1 MSDKNKEEK
10 NSDLIPQK
18 IIDSISSLDP
28 EALFRSES
36 SPACI
41 PESFDVSEFL
51 DESKKKKKEKEK
63 EKEYKIGNYLIKKT
77 LGQGTFGKV
86 KLGIYLPS
94 QEKVAIKILEKD
106 RILEIDD
113 EIRVN
118 REFDMLAQFNHPN
131 VILVAE
137 IFESP
142 DSFFSVMEFCEGG
155 ELFNFIVKNR
165 RLSEEE
171 AAFFYY
177 QLINGLEYIHSLGIV
192 HRDLKPENL
201 LLTKDYLLKIIDFG
215 LSNYFKKG
223 QKELLVT
230 PCGSPC
236 YASPEMV
243 AGKRYNGFKIDI
255 WSTGIILYAMLCGY
269 LPFEDKDN
277 EILFEKILECK
288 LEFPRYISET
298 SKDLIE
304 KILVTDPDK
313 RISIPEI
320 KKHPFFLKGKE
331 LFEQEFSIC
340 VNDTDDTDVKYINMD
355 IKNILDSSI
364 FKDNPEIID
373 ISDKKEKEKQ
383 NEKNK
388 NKLEIEEKETKINDI
403 SDKKRNKEKNISI
416 KDLEHENIIQRLN
429 TDYDENHNNLRKAI
443 LINLDK
449 NENNEIRHRNN
460 SSVKK
465 NKRNNAHN
473 RNSATNRNN
482 NKKII
487 GPFKRRDIVYMKN
500 NKNNEKKLLK
510 KDNKNKINKLK
521 DYRNNKK
528 LVKTNNYNNIAKHL
542 VRKKAVGKSVDLRSL
557 KYKNNKKNLIQKKIN
572 YTNIIKNK
580 FNSKENIRK
589 NENIY
594 INNINNTIDEE
605 SLINKKYLN
614 YNFKIYNSSVNRPK
628 KTRSVAKKN
637 TKLASL
643 ENTFVS
649 KNKKY
654 LDNLITINSSIKRYE
669 NKLNN
674 IGYHNP
680 KSNNKNNNLA
690 IKYNLLMKNS
700 KNNNQN
706 TENNLNK
713 SKIKPNKEKMKIPP
727 IKTNTIN
734 NTNEN
739 INIIDNTQDESNS
752 IENNIIINNNTNN
765 NNSISINNLNNGKN
779 KISPKNIGYYIKR
792 NRENLVKKN
801 VKMNRVRLLK
811 HNSNLN
817 NNNNQGNIKVNYYLN
832 EIDQKKTLDTE
843 NYKTHK
849 PGIHTDIFDYS
860 EIKTNKNANLK
871 KKMINDYKNK
881 SINNKT
887 DIIDKV
893 NTSFI
898 KKKRLMINNKIIKHN
913 SGYKELANTLKTEP
927 NRMVNTTKKIK
938 RNKNKYYN
946 NNNDKTDKKKLH
958 SKKISTANTN
968 NLNPKNKNPKNIN
981 RQNEILSNNTKNLN
995 KTINNFNFN
1004 TINSN
1009 TSKKNPFNQNN
1020 PNILE
1025 LINTSSPN
1033 YNSSLNKKMNINS
1046 NNNRKNSQLI
1056 SNNNKKPLVT
1066 IKNTFINLNIDTGF
1080 ILSSSIDKKR
1090 KPKNINSK
1098 RATNNSIS
1106 QINNN
1111 HIYDLDSKYNKYLT
1125 NVTNDEIDNI
1135 NKSTNENYPI
1145 KTKTINGNYNI
1156 FSLNDDNDSNNNLE
1170 IINKNP
1176 NYQKIYMYGVKSG
1189 FKKNLKI
1196 NNNIKDSK
1204 NDNSKL
1210 NNRTVNNTND
1220 KRHAK
1225 YKSMKLDDYLSV
1237 KNRKKEFKDIY
1248 INNNENAF

>member
-63 EKEYKIGNYLIKKT
+63 EKEYRIGNYLIKKT

-106 RILEIDD
+106 RILERDD

-465 NKRNNAHN
+465 NKRNNAQN

-542 VRKKAVGKSVDLRSL
+542 VRKEAVGKSVDLRSL

-927 NRMVNTTKKIK
+927 NRMVNTIKKIK
-938 RNKNKYYN
+938 RNKNKYY
-946 NNNDKTDKKKLH
+946 
-958 SKKISTANTN
+958 S
-968 NLNPKNKNPKNIN
+968 
-981 RQNEILSNNTKNLN
+981 
-995 KTINNFNFN
+995 
-1004 TINSN
+1004 
-1009 TSKKNPFNQNN
+1009 
-1020 PNILE
+1020 
-1025 LINTSSPN
+1025 
-1033 YNSSLNKKMNINS
+1033 
-1046 NNNRKNSQLI
+1046 
-1056 SNNNKKPLVT
+1056 
-1066 IKNTFINLNIDTGF
+1066 FIRI
-1080 ILSSSIDKKR
+1080 
-1090 KPKNINSK
+1090 
-1098 RATNNSIS
+1098 
-1106 QINNN
+1106 
-1111 HIYDLDSKYNKYLT
+1111 
-1125 NVTNDEIDNI
+1125 
-1135 NKSTNENYPI
+1135 
-1145 KTKTINGNYNI
+1145 
-1156 FSLNDDNDSNNNLE
+1156 
-1170 IINKNP
+1170 
-1176 NYQKIYMYGVKSG
+1176 
-1189 FKKNLKI
+1189 
-1196 NNNIKDSK
+1196 
-1204 NDNSKL
+1204 
-1210 NNRTVNNTND
+1210 
-1220 KRHAK
+1220 
-1225 YKSMKLDDYLSV
+1225 
-1237 KNRKKEFKDIY
+1237 
-1248 INNNENAF
+1248 

>member
-1 MSDKNKEEK
+1 MFDKNKEEK
-10 NSDLIPQK
+10 NSDSIPQK

-63 EKEYKIGNYLIKKT
+63 EKEYRIGNYLIKKT

-106 RILEIDD
+106 RILERDD

-510 KDNKNKINKLK
+510 KDNKINKLK

-674 IGYHNP
+674 IGYHKP

>member
-63 EKEYKIGNYLIKKT
+63 EKEYRIGNYLIKKT

-355 IKNILDSSI
+355 INNILDSSI

-383 NEKNK
+383 NEKDQ
-388 NKLEIEEKETKINDI
+388 NKLEIEEKEIKINNI

-465 NKRNNAHN
+465 NKRNNAQN

-528 LVKTNNYNNIAKHL
+528 LIKTNNYNNIVKHL

-674 IGYHNP
+674 IAYHNP

-765 NNSISINNLNNGKN
+765 NNSVSINNLNNGKN

-1004 TINSN
+1004 TTNSN

-1056 SNNNKKPLVT
+1056 SNKQ
-1066 IKNTFINLNIDTGF
+1066 I
-1080 ILSSSIDKKR
+1080 IL
-1090 KPKNINSK
+1090 
-1098 RATNNSIS
+1098 
-1106 QINNN
+1106 
-1111 HIYDLDSKYNKYLT
+1111 
-1125 NVTNDEIDNI
+1125 
-1135 NKSTNENYPI
+1135 
-1145 KTKTINGNYNI
+1145 
-1156 FSLNDDNDSNNNLE
+1156 
-1170 IINKNP
+1170 
-1176 NYQKIYMYGVKSG
+1176 
-1189 FKKNLKI
+1189 
-1196 NNNIKDSK
+1196 
-1204 NDNSKL
+1204 
-1210 NNRTVNNTND
+1210 
-1220 KRHAK
+1220 
-1225 YKSMKLDDYLSV
+1225 
-1237 KNRKKEFKDIY
+1237 
-1248 INNNENAF
+1248 

>member
-10 NSDLIPQK
+10 NSDSIPQK

-63 EKEYKIGNYLIKKT
+63 EYKIGNYLIKKT

-106 RILEIDD
+106 RILERDD

-355 IKNILDSSI
+355 INNILDSSI

-383 NEKNK
+383 KQNEKDK
-388 NKLEIEEKETKINDI
+388 NNLEIEEKEIKINDI

-465 NKRNNAHN
+465 NKRNNAQN

-557 KYKNNKKNLIQKKIN
+557 KNNKKNLIQKKIN

-1009 TSKKNPFNQNN
+1009 ASKKNPFNQNN

>member
-63 EKEYKIGNYLIKKT
+63 EKEYRIGNYLIKKT

-106 RILEIDD
+106 RILERDD

-510 KDNKNKINKLK
+510 KDNKINKLK

-637 TKLASL
+637 TKLTSL

-690 IKYNLLMKNS
+690 IKHNLLMKNS
-700 KNNNQN
+700 KNNNPN

-752 IENNIIINNNTNN
+752 IENNIIINNNANN

>member
-63 EKEYKIGNYLIKKT
+63 EKEYRIGNYLIKKT

-106 RILEIDD
+106 RILERDD

-416 KDLEHENIIQRLN
+416 KDLEHENIIQRIN

-510 KDNKNKINKLK
+510 KDNKINKLK

-637 TKLASL
+637 TKLTSL

-674 IGYHNP
+674 IGYHKP

-792 NRENLVKKN
+792 NRENLVKK
-801 VKMNRVRLLK
+801 M
-811 HNSNLN
+811 
-817 NNNNQGNIKVNYYLN
+817 
-832 EIDQKKTLDTE
+832 
-843 NYKTHK
+843 
-849 PGIHTDIFDYS
+849 
-860 EIKTNKNANLK
+860 
-871 KKMINDYKNK
+871 
-881 SINNKT
+881 
-887 DIIDKV
+887 
-893 NTSFI
+893 
-898 KKKRLMINNKIIKHN
+898 
-913 SGYKELANTLKTEP
+913 
-927 NRMVNTTKKIK
+927 
-938 RNKNKYYN
+938 
-946 NNNDKTDKKKLH
+946 
-958 SKKISTANTN
+958 
-968 NLNPKNKNPKNIN
+968 
-981 RQNEILSNNTKNLN
+981 
-995 KTINNFNFN
+995 
-1004 TINSN
+1004 
-1009 TSKKNPFNQNN
+1009 
-1020 PNILE
+1020 
-1025 LINTSSPN
+1025 
-1033 YNSSLNKKMNINS
+1033 
-1046 NNNRKNSQLI
+1046 
-1056 SNNNKKPLVT
+1056 
-1066 IKNTFINLNIDTGF
+1066 
-1080 ILSSSIDKKR
+1080 
-1090 KPKNINSK
+1090 
-1098 RATNNSIS
+1098 
-1106 QINNN
+1106 
-1111 HIYDLDSKYNKYLT
+1111 
-1125 NVTNDEIDNI
+1125 
-1135 NKSTNENYPI
+1135 
-1145 KTKTINGNYNI
+1145 
-1156 FSLNDDNDSNNNLE
+1156 
-1170 IINKNP
+1170 
-1176 NYQKIYMYGVKSG
+1176 
-1189 FKKNLKI
+1189 
-1196 NNNIKDSK
+1196 
-1204 NDNSKL
+1204 
-1210 NNRTVNNTND
+1210 
-1220 KRHAK
+1220 
-1225 YKSMKLDDYLSV
+1225 
-1237 KNRKKEFKDIY
+1237 
-1248 INNNENAF
+1248 

>member
-10 NSDLIPQK
+10 NSDSIPQK

-51 DESKKKKKEKEK
+51 DESKKKKKEKE
-63 EKEYKIGNYLIKKT
+63 YKIGNYLIKKT

-106 RILEIDD
+106 RILERDD

-355 IKNILDSSI
+355 INNILDSSI

-383 NEKNK
+383 KQNEKDK
-388 NKLEIEEKETKINDI
+388 NNLEIEEKETKINDI

-465 NKRNNAHN
+465 NKRNNAQN

-528 LVKTNNYNNIAKHL
+528 LVKTNNYNNITKHL
-542 VRKKAVGKSVDLRSL
+542 ARKKTVGKSVNLRSL
-557 KYKNNKKNLIQKKIN
+557 KYKNNKKI
-572 YTNIIKNK
+572 
-580 FNSKENIRK
+580 
-589 NENIY
+589 
-594 INNINNTIDEE
+594 
-605 SLINKKYLN
+605 
-614 YNFKIYNSSVNRPK
+614 
-628 KTRSVAKKN
+628 
-637 TKLASL
+637 
-643 ENTFVS
+643 
-649 KNKKY
+649 
-654 LDNLITINSSIKRYE
+654 
-669 NKLNN
+669 
-674 IGYHNP
+674 
-680 KSNNKNNNLA
+680 
-690 IKYNLLMKNS
+690 
-700 KNNNQN
+700 
-706 TENNLNK
+706 
-713 SKIKPNKEKMKIPP
+713 
-727 IKTNTIN
+727 
-734 NTNEN
+734 
-739 INIIDNTQDESNS
+739 
-752 IENNIIINNNTNN
+752 
-765 NNSISINNLNNGKN
+765 
-779 KISPKNIGYYIKR
+779 
-792 NRENLVKKN
+792 
-801 VKMNRVRLLK
+801 
-811 HNSNLN
+811 
-817 NNNNQGNIKVNYYLN
+817 
-832 EIDQKKTLDTE
+832 
-843 NYKTHK
+843 
-849 PGIHTDIFDYS
+849 
-860 EIKTNKNANLK
+860 
-871 KKMINDYKNK
+871 
-881 SINNKT
+881 
-887 DIIDKV
+887 
-893 NTSFI
+893 
-898 KKKRLMINNKIIKHN
+898 
-913 SGYKELANTLKTEP
+913 
-927 NRMVNTTKKIK
+927 
-938 RNKNKYYN
+938 
-946 NNNDKTDKKKLH
+946 
-958 SKKISTANTN
+958 
-968 NLNPKNKNPKNIN
+968 
-981 RQNEILSNNTKNLN
+981 
-995 KTINNFNFN
+995 
-1004 TINSN
+1004 
-1009 TSKKNPFNQNN
+1009 
-1020 PNILE
+1020 
-1025 LINTSSPN
+1025 
-1033 YNSSLNKKMNINS
+1033 
-1046 NNNRKNSQLI
+1046 
-1056 SNNNKKPLVT
+1056 
-1066 IKNTFINLNIDTGF
+1066 
-1080 ILSSSIDKKR
+1080 
-1090 KPKNINSK
+1090 
-1098 RATNNSIS
+1098 
-1106 QINNN
+1106 
-1111 HIYDLDSKYNKYLT
+1111 
-1125 NVTNDEIDNI
+1125 
-1135 NKSTNENYPI
+1135 
-1145 KTKTINGNYNI
+1145 
-1156 FSLNDDNDSNNNLE
+1156 
-1170 IINKNP
+1170 
-1176 NYQKIYMYGVKSG
+1176 
-1189 FKKNLKI
+1189 
-1196 NNNIKDSK
+1196 
-1204 NDNSKL
+1204 
-1210 NNRTVNNTND
+1210 
-1220 KRHAK
+1220 
-1225 YKSMKLDDYLSV
+1225 
-1237 KNRKKEFKDIY
+1237 
-1248 INNNENAF
+1248 